1 MVLQGR
7 ADHQGRSA
15 LVLLPVLITA
25 ISASAALAQPGLLP
39 DAAGAP
45 SEDPMQS
52 PAMRADSRL
61 ADVCF
66 VDPQYG
72 WAVGDRG
79 AIWHTQD
86 GGEEWRLQKSGI
98 GHGLQSVHFIDR
110 HNGWAVGGYSHP
122 HSHTGSGLVLITHDG
137 GLHWQLD
144 STLLLPTLKQARFFD
159 AKHGWAVGCP
169 SAMFPT
175 GLFVT
180 DSGGRAWKPVRGE
193 TLSGIL
199 AADFF
204 EEHTGVAARQDGT
217 ALVLRNGSVGP
228 ASPADFGQRGLARVK
243 LVPPRFGWLVGDGGL
258 VMMTLD
264 GGASWQTTPVDLPQ
278 GTAGEFDFAALAV
291 RGTKVWIAGSPGTRV
306 FHTPDAGLTWFE
318 ADTGQNLPLRGLH
331 FVDDRHGWAVG
342 DLGTILATTDGGQT
356 WNRQRSGGTRAALL
370 GLFAEPNRVPLELFA
385 KLSGDEGYLGL
396 VELIGHPDADS
407 AAPDEV
413 PVADRIHQAVV
424 AVGGSG
430 ARTAWRFP
438 LHRPELLMG
447 SEQILATWDRV
458 NDGRARD
465 LFQAHLVRQIRLW
478 RPEVIVTH
486 AANPLGNDPLGHLV
500 NQTVLPAVQLAAD
513 PTSYP
518 EQITRAGLEP
528 WKVKKVF
535 TALEPGLRGTTNL
548 ETPKLATRLGRSIAE
563 VTAQPRGL
571 VCDRFNATPE
581 TLGFTSVI
589 DQTATSGK
597 RSDFFAGVVL
607 SPGGEARRELLEP
620 SAGGVDLI
628 KRFAQRS
635 RNARAILSHADGDTQ
650 QGVALLAQVGN
661 LTDGLHPD
669 SSAQILFQL
678 ARRYY
683 STGRWS
689 MAAETFEVLTGRYP
703 NHPLARSA
711 TEWLMG
717 YYSSDEVAW
726 RVHGNQRYGEVASQ
740 PGGNQRYEVVQA
752 SALALDSAALEDRP
766 GRAASLAKR
775 IEETRPDLFAR
786 PTVGFPLAAVDRG
799 RGFPTQAERFYMIM
813 ARSTRHDAWWTCARG
828 EQWLA
833 EPKGVPPK
841 PILNCAAAA
850 QKPLLDGRLDDAV
863 WQRAKPAELQ
873 SPDGDDTDWP
883 AVAMLAYDDEFLY
896 LAVRCRKAP
905 DARYQTTDK
914 PRPRDGDLSK
924 HDRVDLFIDL
934 DRDYTTYFRL
944 SVDHRGWTGEDCWG
958 DPSWNPTW
966 FVAAATEN
974 DDWSAEAA
982 IPLEQL
988 TGRFP
993 TSQAVWAVGIQRTV
1007 PGVGFQSWNTP
1018 ASTSVQPE
1026 GFGYLAFE

>member
-1 MVLQGR
+1 MVFQGR
-7 ADHQGRSA
+7 WGGRGRSA
-15 LVLLPVLITA
+15 VKFSPLLLVA
-25 ISASAALAQPGLLP
+25 MMASAAYPQ
-39 DAAGAP
+39 AGAQLDGP
-45 SEDPMQS
+45 GTVVEDLMQS
-52 PAMRADSRL
+52 HAMRADSRL

-79 AIWHTQD
+79 AIWHTED
-86 GGEEWRLQKSGI
+86 GGEQWRLQKSGT
-98 GHGLQSVHFIDR
+98 GHTLESVHFIDR

-122 HSHTGSGLVLITHDG
+122 HSHTGSGIVLFTHDG
-137 GLHWQLD
+137 GRHWQLD
-144 STLLLPTLKQARFFD
+144 STLLLPALKQARFFD
-159 AKHGWAVGCP
+159 AKNGWAVGCP

-180 DSGGRAWKPVRGE
+180 DSGGRAWKPVHGE
-193 TLSGIL
+193 ALSGIL

-204 EEHTGVAARQDGT
+204 AEHTGVAARQDGT
-217 ALVLRNGSVGP
+217 ALTLRNGSIGL
-228 ASPADFGQRGLARVK
+228 ASPADFGLRGLARVK

-258 VMMTLD
+258 VMMTRD
-264 GGASWQTTPVDLPQ
+264 GGSSWQTTQTDLPQ
-278 GTAGEFDFAALAV
+278 GTTGEFDFAALAV

-306 FHTPDAGLTWFE
+306 FHTPDAGLTWVE

-356 WNRQRSGGTRAALL
+356 WKRQHSGGTRAALL

-385 KLSGDEGYLGL
+385 KLSGDEGYLGM
-396 VELIGHPDADS
+396 VELIGRSDSDS

-413 PVADRIHQAVV
+413 PIADRIHQAVV

-447 SEQILATWDRV
+447 SEKILATWDRV
-458 NDGRARD
+458 NDGRGRD

-486 AANPLGNDPLGHLV
+486 AASPLGNDPLGHLV
-500 NQTVLPAVQLAAD
+500 NQAVLPAVQLAAD

-518 EQITRAGLEP
+518 EQITRVGLQP

-535 TALEPGLRGTTNL
+535 TASEPGLRGTTNL
-548 ETPKLATRLGRSIAE
+548 ATAELATRLGRSVAE
-563 VTAQPRGL
+563 VAAQPRGL
-571 VCDRFNATPE
+571 VHDRFNATPE
-581 TLGFTSVI
+581 TLGFKSVI
-589 DQTATSGK
+589 DHISQSGK
-597 RSDFFAGVVL
+597 RNDFFTGIVL
-607 SPGGEARRELLEP
+607 PPGGDARRELLAP
-620 SAGGVDLI
+620 SAGGVDFI
-628 KRFAQRS
+628 KRIAQRS
-635 RNARAILSHADGDTQ
+635 RNARAILKHADDQTQ
-650 QGVALLAQVGN
+650 QGVGLLAQVGN

-669 SSAQILFQL
+669 ASAQILFQL
-678 ARRYY
+678 AQRYFK
-683 STGRWS
+683 TGCWS

-703 NHPLARSA
+703 NHPLTRSA

-717 YYSSDEVAW
+717 YYSSDEAAW
-726 RVHGNQRYGEVASQ
+726 RVHGS
-740 PGGNQRYEVVQA
+740 QRYEVVQA
-752 SALALDSAALEDRP
+752 SAPALDPAALEDRP
-766 GRAASLAKR
+766 GKAASLAKK
-775 IEETRPDLFAR
+775 IAETRPDLFAR
-786 PTVGFPLAAVDRG
+786 PSIGFPLAAVDRG

-863 WQRAKPAELQ
+863 WQRAKSAEMQ

-883 AVAMLAYDDEFLY
+883 AVAMLAYDHEFLY
-896 LAVRCRKAP
+896 LAVRCGKAP
-905 DARYQTTDK
+905 DTRYQTTDR
-914 PRPRDGDLSK
+914 PRPRDGDLAK
-924 HDRVDLFIDL
+924 HDRVDFFIDL
-934 DRDYTTYFRL
+934 DRDYTTYYRL
-944 SVDHRGWTGEDCWG
+944 SVDHRGWTGEGCWG

-966 FVAAATEN
+966 FVAAATEDN
-974 DDWSAEAA
+974 EWSAEAA
-982 IPLEQL
+982 IPFEQL

-993 TSQAVWAVGIQRTV
+993 NSQAVWSVGIQRTV
-1007 PGVGFQSWNTP
+1007 PGVGFQSWSTP